1 MLSGARRNC
10 CILWRMRTL
19 FCFTLV
25 CGSLFGQFVAPD
37 FPVPASAKMAAYQLV
52 PLGPDLAK
60 HDYDAY
66 MSSIDHLRAT
76 FSTGS
81 WPNDKITMADAVKDV
96 EGEIARFKARKSF
109 TYAVLTLDGKRELG
123 CVYIS
128 PSRQPGFDAQVR
140 MWVTKA
146 EFDKGFEAKLRADMK
161 TWIGSAWPFKNV
173 AWPEKP
179 K

>member
-1 MLSGARRNC
+1 
-10 CILWRMRTL
+10 MRTL
-19 FCFTLV
+19 LSLV
-25 CGSLFGQFVAPD
+25 IFGASLFGQFVAPD
-37 FPVPASAKMAAYQLV
+37 FQVPTNVKMSTYQLV

-60 HDYDAY
+60 HDFDAY

-76 FSTGS
+76 FSSGN
-81 WPNDKITMADAVKDV
+81 WPNDKITMADAMKDV
-96 EGEIARFKARKSF
+96 EGEKARFQARKSF
-109 TYAVLTLDGKRELG
+109 TYAVLTLDGSKELG

-146 EFDKGFEAKLRADMK
+146 EFDKGFETKLRADMK
-161 TWIGSAWPFKNV
+161 NWVATAWPFKNV

-179 K
+179 KK

>member
-1 MLSGARRNC
+1 
-10 CILWRMRTL
+10 MRTL
-19 FCFTLV
+19 LSALLF
-25 CGSLFGQFVAPD
+25 GASLFGQFVAPD
-37 FPVPASAKMAAYQLV
+37 FQVPAKAKMSTYQLV

-76 FSTGS
+76 FSSGN
-81 WPNDKITMADAVKDV
+81 WPNDKITMADAIKDV
-96 EGEIARFKARKSF
+96 EGEQARFQARKSF
-109 TYAVLTLDGKRELG
+109 TYAVLTLDGSKELG

-146 EFDKGFEAKLRADMK
+146 EFDKGFETKLRADIK
-161 TWIGSAWPFKNV
+161 NWVATAWPFKNV

-179 K
+179 KK

>member
-1 MLSGARRNC
+1 
-10 CILWRMRTL
+10 MRTL
-19 FCFTLV
+19 FSFILF
-25 CGSLFGQFVAPD
+25 CGAVVGQFVAPD
-37 FPVPASAKMAAYQLV
+37 FKVPTDVKMSGYRLV

-60 HDYDAY
+60 HDFDAY

-76 FSTGS
+76 FSSGN
-81 WPNDKITMADAVKDV
+81 WPNDKITMADATKDV
-96 EGEIARFKARKSF
+96 EGEIARFQARKSF
-109 TYAVLTLDGKRELG
+109 TYAVLTPDGKRELG

-146 EFDKGFEAKLRADMK
+146 EFDKGFETKLRADMK
-161 TWIGSAWPFKNV
+161 AWVASAWPFKNV

-179 K
+179 KK